1 MRQPKFSRIPTGDT
15 RAKPYCM
22 QVSQFKS
29 HHNLVTVDFSAVCV
43 IMGNTRSALARKKR
57 SKSGLKLESDQ
68 SSSLPSSQSSRSKVQ
83 SKIVGGREFHNE
95 DKSVYVLA
103 KDDEEKDRLHEV
115 GGDARYAGRK
125 VELLPHTTD
134 FHLVLVH
141 PRNLL
146 MPELVSPLFEN
157 EIDVLDTGCGP
168 GSWVLDMATEY
179 PSVQFYGTDI
189 SDTFPQSIY
198 PRNCHFSLANVL
210 DPSPFGDKQFQF
222 IQMRFFAVALRAN
235 EWKQAYEN
243 LYKILLPGGY
253 LQVLEPS
260 ILMDTEDSDIQD
272 IIGAFTKILE
282 KKGQDYDV
290 GPKIPGMLKDIGFNV
305 LMDHKLK
312 SPIGW
317 GGKITERGAE
327 DMRSLYHSIAPF
339 LATALDITV
348 EACHEKIDR
357 AVNRMGPTKTTVN
370 IWAYLAQKPQTE

>member
-1 MRQPKFSRIPTGDT
+1 
-15 RAKPYCM
+15 
-22 QVSQFKS
+22 
-29 HHNLVTVDFSAVCV
+29 
-43 IMGNTRSALARKKR
+43 MGNTRSVLAKKKR
-57 SKSGLKLESDQ
+57 SKSALKQESEQ
-68 SSSLPSSQSSRSKVQ
+68 NSSLPSSQSSRSKVQ
-83 SKIVGGREFHNE
+83 SKIIGGREFHNE

-103 KDDEEKDRLHEV
+103 KDDEEKDRLHE
-115 GGDARYAGRK
+115 RY
-125 VELLPHTTD
+125 ETDPYLL
-134 FHLVLVH
+134 LV
-141 PRNLL
+141 PRRNLL

-157 EIDVLDTGCGP
+157 DIDALDVGCGP

-179 PSVQFYGTDI
+179 PHVQFYGTDI
-189 SDTFPQSIY
+189 SGGQKQLGAHSHSMKKYYTNCHSTDTFPQSIY

-210 DPSPFGDKQFQF
+210 DPSPFEDRQFQF
-222 IQMRFFAVALRAN
+222 IQMRFFAVALRAT

-243 LYKILLPGGY
+243 LYSMLLPGGY

-272 IIGAFTKILE
+272 VIGAFTTLLE
-282 KKGQDYDV
+282 KKGQDYDI
-290 GPKIPGMLKDIGFNV
+290 GPKIPGMLKDVGFNV

-339 LATALDITV
+339 LATALQMNV

-370 IWAYLAQKPQTE
+370 IWAYLAQKPLTE